1 MSLKEKN
8 ACLGPVSSFV
18 SFNKSLS
25 SWVSNKLMVQAKLFL
40 EFLLPPKI
48 LLSNLQVI
56 HSRPLA
62 YLGWAL
68 KFCEHSAILEEVQ
81 RSWTLQ
87 HLRQGRPKL
96 AWPTKIHPREG
107 NKIVVI
113 PSTIYFARHPKSPLY
128 TWSHLI
134 FANKPR
140 VLKNSVFSDKKTK
153 LLMSFC
159 LTLST
164 HWF

>member
-8 ACLGPVSSFV
+8 ACLGPVSSFL

-40 EFLLPPKI
+40 EFLLPPRFCFQI
-48 LLSNLQVI
+48 SRLYTQDHWHTWGEHWNSMSIQLSWKR
-56 HSRPLA
+56 SRDLE
-62 YLGWAL
+62 
-68 KFCEHSAILEEVQ
+68 FCSTCGRVGQ
-81 RSWTLQ
+81 SW
-87 HLRQGRPKL
+87 HGPPKSTPGK
-96 AWPTKIHPREG
+96 AT
-107 NKIVVI
+107 I

-128 TWSHLI
+128 TWSHLT

-140 VLKNSVFSDKKTK
+140 VLKNSAFSDKKTK
-153 LLMSFC
+153 LLMTFC

-164 HWF
+164 CWF